1 MHLPHNVR
9 SVPKPS
15 LERSL
20 AVRLHLSASNI
31 SSRAIPTVH
40 NLPVTAPP
48 GQALTQAMQS
58 PHFDSLTGSAV
69 ISGASVRID
78 ESRIIEPY
86 SAVVNSALRPIQPS
100 PARVATDFFGNSVLS
115 PSRVA
120 FTLSAVCA

>member
-15 LERSL
+15 LERFL
-20 AVRLHLSASNI
+20 AVRLHLPASNI
-31 SSRAIPTVH
+31 SSRAVPTVH
-40 NLPVTAPP
+40 NLPVIAPP
-48 GQALTQAMQS
+48 GQALTQAVQL

-69 ISGASVRID
+69 ISGASVKMD
-78 ESRIIEPY
+78 ESRIIEQY

-100 PARVATDFFGNSVLS
+100 PARVATVFFGSKVLS

-120 FTLSAVCA
+120 ITL